1 MDEIESK
8 TSKKINSL
16 KLGDIYKTL
25 NNSINNLQNDIN
37 LLNYLESSIA
47 GDKQLNNISQSEIQT
62 ILFKLQKIKMEST
75 NLQKQFE
82 DLSINFNNINKNK
95 NNNSGKDELITNA
108 IKTLNEKYKNILFKI
123 KAFIINTPVLI
134 NLREE
139 YLKIQLN
146 NLSYQKIKKKG
157 INKTLSISNFKNKN
171 NNIFGNYKNNIVSNR
186 NISINDYISSNSK
199 KIKIDILKN
208 KIKSIQINFDGSQ
221 FDSNEKNSYIF
232 DKGCITPSNEYM
244 NDLTFKNFVKNEINT
259 NIINNLN
266 SSTSREKLL
275 FIPKNQSF
283 IKNKN
288 QNVQNNMINKSQN
301 QYQNSHIN
309 KSCNNSS
316 INLSVINHKHK
327 NKKIIN
333 NINKMIPNNYRRK
346 PQMNSLE
353 NNKNNENT
361 NPNTQNCRHKTKKKI
376 KNNNSFNFPIKNIIF
391 DTKLIKNK
399 RMQYKKI
406 KPNILLRDKIIDK
419 EIINFTT
426 SPTCQIQKSNNNNN
440 NNIKTNNNNKV
451 LYNKPIQKEKSRS
464 HSEYIIKSLKNE
476 IKYSNSNNNSLN
488 NHNKKL
494 RGFSLDNLSWNKL
507 EIQHF
512 ETNVSKKRRPIIR
525 NRAINVLYDNSSNG
539 AITSPNRNL
548 SHNNVNNVANKKS
561 LNNAKI
567 NFINFE
573 KAKNM
578 NDNENIII
586 NYDTFI
592 NTREENKKLKTEVI
606 SLKKEIEKLKYM
618 YQDLSL
624 KVSNLQEQNETLKKE
639 NYSIKFCNMYQ
650 K

>member
-1 MDEIESK
+1 
-8 TSKKINSL
+8 
-16 KLGDIYKTL
+16 
-25 NNSINNLQNDIN
+25 
-37 LLNYLESSIA
+37 
-47 GDKQLNNISQSEIQT
+47 
-62 ILFKLQKIKMEST
+62 
-75 NLQKQFE
+75 
-82 DLSINFNNINKNK
+82 
-95 NNNSGKDELITNA
+95 
-108 IKTLNEKYKNILFKI
+108 
-123 KAFIINTPVLI
+123 
-134 NLREE
+134 
-139 YLKIQLN
+139 
-146 NLSYQKIKKKG
+146 
-157 INKTLSISNFKNKN
+157 
-171 NNIFGNYKNNIVSNR
+171 
-186 NISINDYISSNSK
+186 
-199 KIKIDILKN
+199 
-208 KIKSIQINFDGSQ
+208 
-221 FDSNEKNSYIF
+221 
-232 DKGCITPSNEYM
+232 M
-244 NDLTFKNFVKNEINT
+244 NDLTFRNFVKNEINT

-283 IKNKN
+283 IKNQN
-288 QNVQNNMINKSQN
+288 QNVQNNLINKSQN
-301 QYQNSHIN
+301 QYQNSHKN

-333 NINKMIPNNYRRK
+333 NISKMIPNNYRKK

-353 NNKNNENT
+353 NNKNNKNNENT

-376 KNNNSFNFPIKNIIF
+376 KNNNSFNFPIKNILF
-391 DTKLIKNK
+391 DTKMIKNK
-399 RMQYKKI
+399 RIQYKKI

-426 SPTCQIQKSNNNNN
+426 SPTCKGQRSINNNN
-440 NNIKTNNNNKV
+440 NNIKTNNDNKV
-451 LYNKPIQKEKSRS
+451 IYNKPIQKEKRRS
-464 HSEYIIKSLKNE
+464 NSEYLINSLKNE
-476 IKYSNSNNNSLN
+476 IKYSKSNNNSLN

-548 SHNNVNNVANKKS
+548 SHNNVYNVANKKS
-561 LNNAKI
+561 LNKANI

-624 KVSNLQEQNETLKKE
+624 KVSNLEEQNETLKKE